1 MNGITNTQADIENE
15 VYWKQS
21 EILGEILDLYSEVKE
36 LQESINI
43 FIEEN
48 RKLPEKYRD
57 KDMDESIESYFTYD
71 L

>member
-1 MNGITNTQADIENE
+1 MTDYEVEDKQQDIM
-15 VYWKQS
+15 
-21 EILGEILDLYSEVKE
+21 GEILDLYKEVRE
-36 LQESINI
+36 LQESINV
-43 FIEEN
+43 FVGEN